1 MSTDTT
7 GSSTSLYDTLG
18 GAEPLKLAVDRF
30 YVAVTTD
37 PQLAHYFEGKDVTR
51 IKRHQV
57 LLLSQVLGGPAEYDG
72 RQLGEAHRGLHVTG
86 PDYDRVVEHL
96 IGTLRGLDV
105 DDTVVSAPRAWSAAS
120 GATSSRTARPAA
132 TGRPGAKATRG
143 PHARPVPREETWTRM
158 DAARLQH
165 SSPSSPRTATRCR

>member
-1 MSTDTT
+1 MSTDIT
-7 GSSTSLYDTLG
+7 GSRTSLYDTLG

-37 PQLAHYFEGKDVTR
+37 PQLAHYFEGQDVAR

-72 RQLGEAHRGLHVTG
+72 RQLGDAHRALHVTDA
-86 PDYDRVVEHL
+86 DYDRVAEHL

-105 DDTVVSAPRAWSAAS
+105 DDTVASAVEGVVGSVRRDIVGDPTLRGCPGPGTD
-120 GATSSRTARPAA
+120 GATGPAGAPPTAGEAVAEGGRRPPA
-132 TGRPGAKATRG
+132 TQFLPRRR
-143 PHARPVPREETWTRM
+143 ARR
-158 DAARLQH
+158 
-165 SSPSSPRTATRCR
+165 

>member
-105 DDTVVSAPRAWSAAS
+105 DDTVVSAVEGVVGSVRRDIVEDS
-120 GATSSRTARPAA
+120 T
-132 TGRPGAKATRG
+132 TRG
-143 PHARPVPREETWTRM
+143 
-158 DAARLQH
+158 
-165 SSPSSPRTATRCR
+165 